1 MHLWHSGVFGI
12 EKLANNI
19 YESPAS
25 DMSFRKMHGIHA
37 DRLQK
42 LKGKY
47 DPTGMFGK
55 MCPIMPAN

>member
-1 MHLWHSGVFGI
+1 MNR
-12 EKLANNI
+12 LANRVSEI
-19 YESPAS
+19 TAS
-25 DMSFRKMHGIHA
+25 DTSFQKMHGIHA
-37 DRLQK
+37 ARLQK